1 MPDPDTKIE
10 EEIRRFDDRIKR
22 ELRKAYD
29 RIERELKAG
38 KKKKKK

>member
-1 MPDPDTKIE
+1 MPDPDPKIE
-10 EEIRRFDDRIKR
+10 EEMRRFDDRIKR

-38 KKKKKK
+38 KKKKK